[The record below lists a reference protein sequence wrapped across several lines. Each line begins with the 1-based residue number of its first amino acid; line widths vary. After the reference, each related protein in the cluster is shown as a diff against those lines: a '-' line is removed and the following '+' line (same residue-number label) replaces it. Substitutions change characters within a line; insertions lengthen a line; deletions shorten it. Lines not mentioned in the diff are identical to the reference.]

1 MRLIE
6 AAGDVTELQLF
17 AGRLSA
23 ATGLSTARCCA
34 APRSRR
40 LSGARTACPA
50 GTGGAV
56 GKAFQQAMQL
66 IAYLRGVVEH
76 PRMAALVLGKDV
88 QQ

>member
-1 MRLIE
+1 M
-6 AAGDVTELQLF
+6 TELQLF

-23 ATGLSTARCCA
+23 ALIEHCSLLCSSQKPSPFRRQNGMSGRYWRRCE
-34 APRSRR
+34 PKR
-40 LSGARTACPA
+40 
-50 GTGGAV
+50 
-56 GKAFQQAMQL
+56 FQQAMQL